1 MRYVCLSHIRAMTR
15 DSLIV
20 RMKGAEA
27 PSCVCGVDHAALFG
41 SVARGEAGPASDI
54 DIVIVVDIAPD
65 AELDMFAYI
74 GIVHMVKDCFPAR
87 WTCSI
92 TWARNIN
99 TPTT

>member
-20 RMKGAEA
+20 RLKSAEA
-27 PSCVCGVDHAALFG
+27 ALRARGVDHAALFG
-41 SVARGEAGPASDI
+41 SVARGEAGPASEI

-65 AELDMFAYI
+65 AELDMFAYM
-74 GIVHMVKDCFPAR
+74 GIVHMGKDMFPGPVDVSVTGAR
-87 WTCSI
+87 RI
-92 TWARNIN
+92 T